1 MHCSY
6 LQALVRKLLHTYAT
20 TCTVIKSNQIKS
32 NQIILSIMSA
42 TQTQEEEEATAS
54 MGRPVPPTLIPSTAG
69 GGSSS
74 SSAAAKKAP
83 SGADNK
89 KTTPVQHVVGSAG
102 RRRRRISGLVKS
114 GWSSVRGKNNRKSNK
129 SRRSSSK
136 DSDGNS
142 VYSSAT
148 PAVSIAINSNYG
160 SELENEFLDGSSA
173 LSKTAVGAAATNG
186 NGTDGGGLDLVVLL
200 MDPISHRFELL
211 QIEFEEQSKAKIS
224 DLLTQIPISVTEPSL
239 KSILY
244 DGILDHNY
252 YRSSTTVEIL
262 KKTKKNTNENENES
276 SGRGQYKLLPSS
288 RIIEAFG
295 SGGGANNTTSTTT
308 TTSKSISNMSTKM
321 VLVARPTGISD
332 AETLR
337 LARPILINKDVSKMV
352 SAMFLFPFASRLQI
366 RTRFDLT

>member
-1 MHCSY
+1 
-6 LQALVRKLLHTYAT
+6 
-20 TCTVIKSNQIKS
+20 
-32 NQIILSIMSA
+32 MSA
-42 TQTQEEEEATAS
+42 TQTQQEEEATAS
-54 MGRPVPPTLIPSTAG
+54 MGRPVVPPTLIPTTAG

-74 SSAAAKKAP
+74 SSAAAKKVL

-102 RRRRRISGLVKS
+102 RRRRRIRGLVKS
-114 GWSSVRGKNNRKSNK
+114 GWSSVRGKNRKSNK
-129 SRRSSSK
+129 SRS
-136 DSDGNS
+136 SDGNS

-173 LSKTAVGAAATNG
+173 LSKTTGDAATTNNG

-239 KSILY
+239 KSIMY

-262 KKTKKNTNENENES
+262 TNKKNGNENEKEP

-295 SGGGANNTTSTTT
+295 SCGGGANNTTATT
-308 TTSKSISNMSTKM
+308 TTSKSKSDVSTKM

-352 SAMFLFPFASRLQI
+352 SRYMFIDSI
-366 RTRFDLT
+366 WFDLTSCRMDVVC

>member
-1 MHCSY
+1 
-6 LQALVRKLLHTYAT
+6 
-20 TCTVIKSNQIKS
+20 
-32 NQIILSIMSA
+32 MSA
-42 TQTQEEEEATAS
+42 TQTQQEEEAAAS
-54 MGRPVPPTLIPSTAG
+54 MGRPVVPPTLIPTTASG
-69 GGSSS
+69 GLSS
-74 SSAAAKKAP
+74 SSAAAKKVL

-102 RRRRRISGLVKS
+102 RRRRRIRGLVKS
-114 GWSSVRGKNNRKSNK
+114 GWSSVRGKNRKSNK
-129 SRRSSSK
+129 SRS
-136 DSDGNS
+136 SDGNS

-173 LSKTAVGAAATNG
+173 LSKTTVDAATTNNG

-262 KKTKKNTNENENES
+262 KMKKNGSDGNENENENEP

-295 SGGGANNTTSTTT
+295 SGGATTST
-308 TTSKSISNMSTKM
+308 SKSKSNMSTKM

-352 SAMFLFPFASRLQI
+352 SRYMFIGSI
-366 RTRFDLT
+366 WFDLTSCRMDVVC

>member
-1 MHCSY
+1 
-6 LQALVRKLLHTYAT
+6 
-20 TCTVIKSNQIKS
+20 
-32 NQIILSIMSA
+32 MSA
-42 TQTQEEEEATAS
+42 TQTQEEEEEEATAS
-54 MGRPVPPTLIPSTAG
+54 MVRPVVPPTLIPTTAG

-74 SSAAAKKAP
+74 SSAAAKKVL

-102 RRRRRISGLVKS
+102 RRRRRIRGLVKS
-114 GWSSVRGKNNRKSNK
+114 GWSSVRGKNRKSNK
-129 SRRSSSK
+129 SRS
-136 DSDGNS
+136 SDGNS

-173 LSKTAVGAAATNG
+173 PPSKTTVDAATTNNG
-186 NGTDGGGLDLVVLL
+186 NGTAGGGLDLVVLL

-211 QIEFEEQSKAKIS
+211 QIEFEEKSKAKVS

-239 KSILY
+239 KSIMY

-262 KKTKKNTNENENES
+262 KNKTNGNENDKNEP

-308 TTSKSISNMSTKM
+308 RSKSQAIMPTKM

-352 SAMFLFPFASRLQI
+352 SRYMFIDSI
-366 RTRFDLT
+366 WFDLTSCRMDVVC

>member
-1 MHCSY
+1 
-6 LQALVRKLLHTYAT
+6 
-20 TCTVIKSNQIKS
+20 
-32 NQIILSIMSA
+32 MSA
-42 TQTQEEEEATAS
+42 TQTQQEEEAAAS
-54 MGRPVPPTLIPSTAG
+54 MGRPVVPPTLIPTTAG

-74 SSAAAKKAP
+74 SSAAAKKVL

-102 RRRRRISGLVKS
+102 RRRRRIRGLVKS
-114 GWSSVRGKNNRKSNK
+114 GWSSVRGKNRKSNK
-129 SRRSSSK
+129 SRRST

-173 LSKTAVGAAATNG
+173 LSKTTVDAATTNNG

-239 KSILY
+239 KSIMY

-262 KKTKKNTNENENES
+262 KNKTNGNENDKNEP

-295 SGGGANNTTSTTT
+295 SGGGGANNTNATTT
-308 TTSKSISNMSTKM
+308 TASKSKSNMSTKM

-352 SAMFLFPFASRLQI
+352 SAMFHVHVHK
-366 RTRFDLT
+366 